1 MVYHV
6 FLPLFDP
13 FCPMYSLFSLA
24 ILVLELISH
33 DTHVCRQN
41 TQPEFYSTW
50 LVQKS
55 KHVNGKVVKTTIA
68 NLTKLPQEV
77 ILGIRILLK
86 GGTAVKSIR
95 DFRTDTS
102 ELSTMET
109 GTLTSSADSFPFGSS
124 G

>member
-1 MVYHV
+1 MVCHV

-13 FCPMYSLFSLA
+13 FCPMCSLFSL
-24 ILVLELISH
+24 SH
-33 DTHVCRQN
+33 IIPVTHLSLYPHVCRQN
-41 TQPEFYSTW
+41 TQPEFYPTW
-50 LVQKS
+50 LVRKS

-68 NLTKLPQEV
+68 NLPQEV

-86 GGTAVKSIR
+86 GGTAVKSIK

-109 GTLTSSADSFPFGSS
+109 GTLPSSADSFPFGSS